1 MSNQLC
7 GAQIS
12 QGEVET
18 YPSIRTSDIGIHD
31 RRHSGRIGRGSSLF
45 IVASFLA
52 LNAAR
57 TERAAIALLPWNRF
71 ESFCAY
77 LSPTSVRLDRGRFD
91 RFMRFGFRSV
101 QNRFSAMLH
110 GAPRAHVLSAQPRS
124 LQARALRRRQ
134 HVMHAAHGDVGVEV
148 LVGITVLDDVIGCAG
163 RSRRIFR
170 ACRRGRSGGKSTST
184 ISAPARS
191 CRRRTS

>member
-57 TERAAIALLPWNRF
+57 TERAAIPLLPWNRF

-77 LSPTSVRLDRGRFD
+77 LSPTSVRRGRFD

-101 QNRFSAMLH
+101 QNRFSAMLL
-110 GAPRAHVLSAQPRS
+110 GAPSAHVLSAQPRS
-124 LQARALRRRQ
+124 TSS
-134 HVMHAAHGDVGVEV
+134 GV
-148 LVGITVLDDVIGCAG
+148 TFDDFCV
-163 RSRRIFR
+163 
-170 ACRRGRSGGKSTST
+170 ST
-184 ISAPARS
+184 IVPSPNFMTGRRPSLLASAS
-191 CRRRTS
+191 KLST